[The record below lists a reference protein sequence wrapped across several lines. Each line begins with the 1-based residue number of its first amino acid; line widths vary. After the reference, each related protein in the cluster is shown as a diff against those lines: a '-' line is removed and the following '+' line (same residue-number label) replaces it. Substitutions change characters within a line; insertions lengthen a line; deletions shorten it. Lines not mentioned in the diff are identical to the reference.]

1 MRNQTSRNNTFF
13 IVYVIGALLGLT
25 LTVLATW
32 ADVEAAFYGF
42 DRTGGDQMNTLSCP
56 ILMTSRETSA
66 FSIKVSNRTDRN
78 LSPSIKTDISTRAA
92 PISSYEP
99 IKLAPGETKK
109 MEWSIGPENQDLGR
123 FIFARAWVYAA
134 YPQPDLENTCGIF
147 ILPLPGKGTFYTWA
161 MILLSLAG
169 MGYGLYG
176 FKKASPNIALPAFL
190 TVVVVAGLLID
201 FQGIWLAGVLI
212 LAVSLLVIV
221 IALGQAVRS

>member
-1 MRNQTSRNNTFF
+1 MLQSTIRIRSPRPH
-13 IVYVIGALLGLT
+13 LGDLIFSN
-25 LTVLATW
+25 LA
-32 ADVEAAFYGF
+32 
-42 DRTGGDQMNTLSCP
+42 RLSG
-56 ILMTSRETSA
+56 
-66 FSIKVSNRTDRN
+66 V
-78 LSPSIKTDISTRAA
+78 
-92 PISSYEP
+92 
-99 IKLAPGETKK
+99 
-109 MEWSIGPENQDLGR
+109 
-123 FIFARAWVYAA
+123 
-134 YPQPDLENTCGIF
+134 
-147 ILPLPGKGTFYTWA
+147 